1 MRELYLPTTGYA
13 ARMANVPVTL
23 EVVNV
28 KSYSEL
34 FALPPDEVLRRLD
47 SGSVVPLHEGD
58 AFLAVLVLRSV
69 ADLTSASKRLET
81 ATNRLL
87 WLTAALVVVAA
98 IAVVVSL
105 AT

>member
-1 MRELYLPTTGYA
+1 
-13 ARMANVPVTL
+13 MAQVPVTL
-23 EVVNV
+23 EAVKV

-34 FALPPDEVLRRLD
+34 FALEPDEVLRRLD
-47 SGSVVPLHEGD
+47 AGSVPLHEGD

-69 ADLTSASKRLET
+69 GDLASASKRLET

-87 WLTAALVVVAA
+87 LLTGVLVAVTA